1 MRMSKLKEILTASKH
16 QHPLHTVWGMMEEA
30 ANNHITIRPSGIVEF
45 LDNPFSW
52 AVKQIVGVISPSSEA
67 TVLGT
72 AVHAAAE
79 FGYRAILDNQGLPS
93 VSECAFAIDE
103 SLKSEYKWLEN
114 PSMTIEQMT
123 AEAIRLFT
131 VYHAEVMPNANPLA
145 AEANFVLEAWEQIKL
160 AGTTDR
166 IEKRADGSL
175 AITDIKTSAKNL
187 SGEKVD
193 GSDEL
198 KAMRQRLKELNKLS
212 ERHAPDYDALKE
224 NGKIVKDIQRK
235 LGLKKTTEEEKA
247 TLQVDLE
254 EAEATQAELQGE
266 VDKWLEGV
274 QEERDQLQAE
284 IDRIAPDVEQRQY
297 QSDCLA
303 AMHKHGLQLASY
315 AFLYEAATGQTID
328 WGRIEVIIKY
338 DPIPVVKVLEFPLAV
353 YKRECAMAV
362 DLMVETIEALR
373 AGTPARLLFRMNPE
387 TFRGSEL
394 TDMVRELV
402 MTA

>member
-1 MRMSKLKEILTASKH
+1 MRLSNLKETLSSSSEHPMVQMWSMIEAS
-16 QHPLHTVWGMMEEA
+16 
-30 ANNHITIRPSGIVEF
+30 ANNHITIRPSGVVSF
-45 LDNPFSW
+45 LDNSLAW
-52 AVKQIVGVISPSSEA
+52 AMQQIVGVHSGSSLA

-79 FGYRAILDNQGLPS
+79 FGYKSIIEENYLPTVEECTPAIIL
-93 VSECAFAIDE
+93 
-103 SLKSEYKWLEN
+103 SLNEEYRWLEE
-114 PSMTIEQMT
+114 PEMTLEEMV
-123 AEAIRLFT
+123 AEAVRLFT
-131 VYHAEVMPNANPLA
+131 VYHAEVMPFASPVA
-145 AEANFVLEAWEQIKL
+145 AEANFVLEAWEGIRL

-166 IEKRADGSL
+166 IERRPDGSL

-187 SGEKVD
+187 SGEKVE

-198 KAMRQRLKELNKLS
+198 KAMKQKLKELNKLG
-212 ERHAPDYDALKE
+212 ERHAPNYDAFKE
-224 NGKIVKDIQRK
+224 NGKYVKEIQRK

-247 TLQVDLE
+247 MLQVDLE

-266 VDKWLEGV
+266 IDKWLEGV

-284 IDRIAPDVEQRQY
+284 IDRIAPDVEKRQY
-297 QSDCLA
+297 EADCLA

-338 DPIPVVKVLEFPLAV
+338 DPTPVVKILEFPLHI

-362 DLMVETIEALR
+362 DLMVETIQALR

-394 TDMVRELV
+394 TDMVRDIV
-402 MTA
+402 MNG

>member
-1 MRMSKLKEILTASKH
+1 MRMSNLKEVITTSGH
-16 QHPLHTVWGMMEEA
+16 HPLHTVWGMIEQA

-52 AVKQIVGVISPSSEA
+52 ATKQIVGVLSPSSEA

-79 FGYRAILDNQGLPS
+79 FGYRCILDNQGLPS
-93 VSECAFAIDE
+93 VEECAVAIDE
-103 SLKSEYKWLEN
+103 SLKNEYVWLEN
-114 PSMTIEQMT
+114 PTMTIEQMT
-123 AEAIRLFT
+123 TEAIRLFT
-131 VYHAEVMPNANPLA
+131 VYHTEVMPFANPVA
-145 AEANFVLEAWEQIKL
+145 AEERFVLEAWDGIQL

-166 IEKRADGSL
+166 IERRADGTL

-187 SGEKVD
+187 SGEKVE

-198 KAMRQRLKELNKLS
+198 KAMRQKLKELNKLS
-212 ERHAPDYDALKE
+212 ERHAPQYNDLKE
-224 NGKIVKDIQRK
+224 AGKVVKEIQRK

-247 TLQVDLE
+247 MLQVELE

-266 VDKWLEGV
+266 IDKWLEGV

-284 IDRIAPDVEQRQY
+284 IDRIAPDVEKRQY
-297 QSDCLA
+297 EADCLA

-338 DPIPVVKVLEFPLAV
+338 DPTPVVKILEFPLHI

-362 DLMVETIEALR
+362 DLMVETIQALR

-394 TDMVRELV
+394 TEMVREIV
-402 MTA
+402 VNG